1 MIGQFSLFD
10 NVGSLPC
17 QYKFDRYIGQKV
29 TLMVGAFPFH
39 RSVKGKVI
47 GIEPYYTFVKTK
59 EGLMVGT
66 PYSLSERKTGND
78 S

>member
-1 MIGQFSLFD
+1 MIGQFSLFG

-29 TLMVGAFPFH
+29 TLMVGAYPDH
-39 RSVKGKVI
+39 KLVNGTVV
-47 GIEPYYTFVKTK
+47 GIEPYYTFIKTK

-66 PYSLSERKTGND
+66 PYCVSERKPGNG
-78 S
+78 

>member
-1 MIGQFSLFD
+1 MIGQFSLFN
-10 NVGSLPC
+10 NVGPLPC

-29 TLMVGAFPFH
+29 TLMVGGYPFH
-39 RSVKGKVI
+39 KLLNGTVV

-66 PYSLSERKTGND
+66 PYSLSERKADNG
-78 S
+78 